1 VAGIISRC
9 FVCGDFFD
17 SRRQLREH
25 IDRHHRITNSKM
37 AAVVAARKKEKR
49 SVME

>member
-1 VAGIISRC
+1 M
-9 FVCGDFFD
+9 CGEFFD

-37 AAVVAARKKEKR
+37 AANEEKRANRKKKKEGDC
-49 SVME
+49 